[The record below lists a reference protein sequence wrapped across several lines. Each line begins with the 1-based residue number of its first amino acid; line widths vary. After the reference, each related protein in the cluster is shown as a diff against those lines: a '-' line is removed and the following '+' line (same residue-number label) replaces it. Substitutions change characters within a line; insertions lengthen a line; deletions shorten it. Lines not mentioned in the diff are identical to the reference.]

1 MKHIHICGP
10 PRSGTTLL
18 MELMRS
24 CFVWDWAPETE
35 TTMLVLSRHQSGRC
49 LTKKPLEGNYA
60 RCFLRD
66 PHKWLIY
73 CQRDPRDIVCSRHGK
88 VPDRYWANLRMWRNL
103 RCKIAKLSANPRLI
117 VVRYEEL
124 VRNPNKMQQT
134 LCEQIPWLKQ
144 TALFA
149 DYQKHSNPSSQ
160 SLRAMRGARR
170 VNTLSIGRWHQHLPR
185 LAGQILQHGPI
196 TKELIE
202 DGYEKDE
209 AWIKELA
216 DIEPD
221 LSPSRWPD
229 HLSLRQS
236 IKNKRKEGTV
246 LVKYVLC
253 PLIEKFRIG
262 A

>member
-35 TTMLVLSRHQSGRC
+35 TSMLVPSQHLSGRC
-49 LTKKPLEGNYA
+49 LTKKPDAGNYA
-60 RCFLRD
+60 QCFLRD

-73 CQRDPRDIVCSRHGK
+73 CQRDPRDIVCSIHARA
-88 VPDRYWANLRMWRNL
+88 PELYWANLRQWRYM
-103 RCKIAKLSANPRLI
+103 RRKISRLQANPRLI

-124 VRNPNKMQQT
+124 VKDPNKMQKF
-134 LCEQIPWLKQ
+134 LAEQIPWLKQ
-144 TALFA
+144 KVLFS
-149 DYQKHSNPSSQ
+149 DYQNISKPSLQSQ
-160 SLRAMRGARR
+160 RAMHGVRR
-170 VNTLSIGRWHQHLPR
+170 IDTLSVGLWRQHLPR
-185 LAGQILQHGPI
+185 LAGQLLQHGPI
-196 TKELIE
+196 TKELIK

-221 LSPSRWPD
+221 L
-229 HLSLRQS
+229 
-236 IKNKRKEGTV
+236 
-246 LVKYVLC
+246 
-253 PLIEKFRIG
+253 
-262 A
+262 

>member
-35 TTMLVLSRHQSGRC
+35 TSMLVPSQHLSGRC
-49 LTKKPLEGNYA
+49 LTKKPAGGNYA

-73 CQRDPRDIVCSRHGK
+73 CQRDPRDIVCSRHGMA
-88 VPDRYWANLRMWRNL
+88 PDLYWANLRQWRNL
-103 RCKIAKLSANPRLI
+103 RCKITKLSANPKLI
-117 VVRYEEL
+117 VIRYEEL
-124 VRNPNKMQQT
+124 VRNPNKVQQD
-134 LCEQIPWLKQ
+134 LCEQIPWLQQ
-144 TALFA
+144 TALFT
-149 DYQKHSNPSSQ
+149 DYQKLSNPSLQ
-160 SLRAMRGARR
+160 SLRAMRGVRR
-170 VNTLSIGRWHQHLPR
+170 IKTLSIGRWHQHLPR
-185 LAGQILQHGPI
+185 LAGQLLQHGPI

-221 LSPSRWPD
+221 LSPSKFPD
-229 HLSLRQS
+229 HHTLCQS
-236 IKNKRKEGTV
+236 IKIKMKVGTD
-246 LVKYVLC
+246 LVKFALC
-253 PLIEKFRIG
+253 RQIDKFS
-262 A
+262 